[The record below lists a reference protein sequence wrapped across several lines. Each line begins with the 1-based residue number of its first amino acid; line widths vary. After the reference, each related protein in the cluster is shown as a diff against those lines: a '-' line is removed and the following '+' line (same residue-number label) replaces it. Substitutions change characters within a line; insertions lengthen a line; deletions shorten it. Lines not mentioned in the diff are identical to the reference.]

1 MGAREPGQEGGV
13 GQGLLLMWSLTQ
25 WKEAGVWGRPHTQY
39 WGSFGGWEWI
49 ILRPQKTGSRLK
61 GLQFSG

>member
-1 MGAREPGQEGGV
+1 MGARESGQEDGV

-25 WKEAGVWGRPHTQY
+25 WKEAGIWGSPNSQC

-49 ILRPQKTGSRLK
+49 ILRPQKTGFRLI
-61 GLQFSG
+61 GLQLSG